1 MEDLRW
7 KIRKFKV
14 EENSVFI
21 RDLDN
26 FTSHLMMTD
35 FLLGTCSVQDK
46 FIVYIIKVNP
56 KSNDRF
62 IFYEYYNLK
71 NKYHCM

>member
-1 MEDLRW
+1 
-7 KIRKFKV
+7 
-14 EENSVFI
+14 
-21 RDLDN
+21 
-26 FTSHLMMTD
+26 MTD

-71 NKYHCM
+71 NKYRCM